1 MKESRFSDPGF
12 FVILFVSL
20 LIVSACSTKPHVLKQ
35 TTISIP
41 GTHDVYIVRQGL
53 HTGFVVPATTIQSQ
67 LPQLYERF
75 ANTPYLEFGWG
86 DKEYYQAEEITSGL
100 TMRAIFWPTES
111 VVRAVSIPERPDI
124 HFTDNEVEAL
134 CLDSKQYSLL
144 IGFIEH
150 SFYQDNQGNIIK
162 SDNGTNVNSQFYQ
175 GEGHYYLFNTCNNWT
190 ARGLKSAGLDIS
202 PAFKL
207 TAGSVMGYLS
217 KHNKAQTGN
226 SCQTVSVETYPE

>member
-1 MKESRFSDPGF
+1 
-12 FVILFVSL
+12 L
-20 LIVSACSTKPHVLKQ
+20 LIASACSTKPHVLKQ
-35 TTISIP
+35 TTISFP
-41 GTHDVYIVRQGL
+41 GSNVVYIVRQGL
-53 HTGFVVPATTIQSQ
+53 HTGFVVPATAIQSQ

-100 TMRAIFWPTES
+100 TMRAVFLPTES
-111 VVRAVSIPERPDI
+111 VMQTVAIPERPDI
-124 HFTDNEVEAL
+124 HFTGNEVEAL

-150 SFYQDNQGNIIK
+150 SFYQDNEGNIIK
-162 SDNGTNVNSQFYQ
+162 SENGTDGNNQFYK
-175 GEGHYYLFNTCNNWT
+175 GEGHYYLMNTCNNWT

-207 TAGSVMGYLS
+207 TAGSIMSYLS
-217 KHNKAQTGN
+217 RHNKTLTRN
-226 SCQTVSVETYPE
+226 SCGTIGAEAYPE

>member
-1 MKESRFSDPGF
+1 MMAMNNEGAL
-12 FVILFVSL
+12 VILFASL
-20 LIVSACSTKPHVLKQ
+20 LFVSACSTKPHVLKQ
-35 TTISIP
+35 ATTSFP
-41 GTHDVYIVRQGL
+41 GSNEVYIVRQGL
-53 HTGFVVPATTIQSQ
+53 HTGFVVPATAIQSQ

-111 VVRAVSIPERPDI
+111 VMRTVAITERPDI

-134 CLDSKQYSLL
+134 CLDGKQYSLL
-144 IGFIEH
+144 VGFIEH
-150 SFYQDNQGNIIK
+150 SFYQDSDGNIIK
-162 SDNGTNVNSQFYQ
+162 SENSTNGNSQFYN
-175 GEGHYYLFNTCNNWT
+175 GEGHYYLLNTCNNWT

-202 PAFKL
+202 PAFKQ

-217 KHNKAQTGN
+217 RLNKTPTGN
-226 SCQTVSVETYPE
+226 SCGTIGSEAYSE